1 MDELLQVLGDSLGL
15 RGEIEPDTPLISS
28 GLVDSFGVIGL
39 LGDLETHY
47 GVVIEPEEIDVDSF
61 DTPRQILARVQ
72 GARS

>member
-1 MDELLQVLGDSLGL
+1 MDELLQVLGDSLVL

-39 LGDLETHY
+39 LGDLESHY